1 VTESDPGV
9 HGAPERQSGAKRAA
23 VNAARPLVGYFDRR
37 FQDLHDHIDRE
48 RPAADLIAR
57 LDQVVALSRQTREE
71 VAADA
76 DTIAELAFTL
86 ERFADLFTSRM
97 EEIVETM
104 FSVGA
109 RRTDVDAQLIELP
122 FAYAAAD
129 TLPPRAGI
137 ATLTGDG
144 GPLPLAL
151 ALLGMRVTALA
162 AAGTPSG
169 HPNLTVSEERVERW
183 SGPSEPLH
191 ALFALSSV
199 AALGLGRDEPV
210 DDLDHQV
217 VDLFR
222 KWLRPDGLLV
232 LTVPFG
238 EWSVGSR
245 SRTYDERHLAE
256 LLADWEI
263 DEQRVMERIDDHVWR
278 LVEPGD
284 APAYAGMAL
293 IRATPRS

>member
-97 EEIVETM
+97 EEIVEAM